1 MIVGTGLSCSLLVSV
16 SRRHEDVVPHD
27 PDLGRVPDADANA
40 VRQGVLIPRDA
51 CSKERFSDGL
61 ADDNAPALLL
71 PLLDKPAHFSDH
83 LQRAHRLP
91 IVWVSWVLSR
101 GRVNGHCLGELGAAA
116 KCAVWT

>member
-1 MIVGTGLSCSLLVSV
+1 MLVSV

-61 ADDNAPALLL
+61 ADDNAPAL
-71 PLLDKPAHFSDH
+71 PSPA
-83 LQRAHRLP
+83 
-91 IVWVSWVLSR
+91 
-101 GRVNGHCLGELGAAA
+101 
-116 KCAVWT
+116 